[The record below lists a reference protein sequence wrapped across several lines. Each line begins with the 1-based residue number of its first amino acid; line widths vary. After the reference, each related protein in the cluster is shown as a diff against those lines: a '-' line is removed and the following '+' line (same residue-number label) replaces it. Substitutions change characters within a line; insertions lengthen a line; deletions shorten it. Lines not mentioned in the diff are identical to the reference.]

1 MKTDLHIVIV
11 PNPTVHSD
19 FSIGDNFEESKILP
33 IEDK

>member
-19 FSIGDNFEESKILP
+19 FSIGDRLSE
-33 IEDK
+33 IEGAAF